1 MSSQKVLVAGS
12 GKSGIAA
19 ARLLLKMG
27 GEVVLYDGNGELDPE
42 KLKENFDE
50 DAKLTV
56 VLGDLA
62 RSDLLGVELSII
74 SPGIPLDAPF
84 VSVLD
89 GADIPIWSEI
99 QLAYHV
105 SKGKLIAITGTNG
118 KTTTTA
124 LVGEI
129 MKAWFEDVSVVGN
142 IGTPYT
148 ETALATTEKSVTVAE
163 VSSFQLE
170 TIMDFRPNVSAIL
183 NITPDH
189 LNRHGTMGNYIAVK
203 KRVAANQTEND
214 SIVLNYD
221 DPALREFGESK
232 DLKPKVIFFSAT
244 QTLKEGMYLDGDQ
257 MIYAHDG
264 RSEAVLNIRED
275 MQLLGKHNHENV
287 MAAVAIGICMGVPMD
302 TIRRVVKEFKAVE
315 HRIEFVR
322 ERTGVKYYN
331 DSKGTN
337 PDAAIQ
343 AIRAMPGP
351 ILLIAGGYD
360 KNSEYDEWVKEFKDK
375 VKYLV
380 LIGQTR
386 DKIAECAKA
395 HGFTE
400 IMYAEDMPEAVR
412 VCAAYAESGDNVL
425 LSPACASWGMF
436 DNYEQRGRIFKECV
450 RNL

>member
-105 SKGKLIAITGTNG
+105 AKGKLIAITGTNG

-395 HGFTE
+395 HGFTD

-436 DNYEQRGRIFKECV
+436 DNYEQRGDIFKECV